1 MKDSE
6 HLGALVQMDL
16 PRDSTLRPTGTIQNT
31 LQILGFLKTCP

>member
-16 PRDSTLRPTGTIQNT
+16 PRDSTLRPMGTIWIP
-31 LQILGFLKTCP
+31 LQILGILKTCP